1 MGAASATWWL
11 FAPFETVD
19 DKTDEI
25 SYRFPIVNARKLS
38 LSLFLSFSPLFLP
51 STSFFFSHHCTES
64 SLEIANARRST
75 SSLSDVKEKKKYRA
89 RLFYTLHDFEAIF
102 LFSLR
107 DSSSSPLYLLRF
119 QCVGYLSGSY
129 LRGGSGLTRDDG
141 RHIIRPSKNISTDE
155 KSIRFLG
162 CPITETAEIITNGTV
177 DILNNFTLDIEQSYP
192 PVLFCRTMFPAIF
205 HAGN

>member
-1 MGAASATWWL
+1 MHAGQRAVWATW
-11 FAPFETVD
+11 
-19 DKTDEI
+19 
-25 SYRFPIVNARKLS
+25 
-38 LSLFLSFSPLFLP
+38 
-51 STSFFFSHHCTES
+51 
-64 SLEIANARRST
+64 
-75 SSLSDVKEKKKYRA
+75 KKKRNIAPVFSTRYTT
-89 RLFYTLHDFEAIF
+89 LKQYFYFHSVILPPLPFT
-102 LFSLR
+102 FS
-107 DSSSSPLYLLRF
+107 F

-205 HAGN
+205 HAGNWGPVHSVVNGRSMNIPLASTVSYRVAKETSTQRSKWEEQ